1 MRKGLHMDTLIAKAR
16 ILIEALPYIKTFYGK
31 TVVIKYG
38 GAAMIDETLK
48 EEVMQDLVLMKY
60 VGIRPVVVHGGGPEI
75 TRIMEQM
82 GKKVEFVEGRRVTD
96 KASMEIIEMVL
107 VGKLNQEIVAAI
119 NRHGGT
125 AVGLSGKDGGLL
137 TARKV
142 VDSKVDLGYV
152 GEVFKVKPDIIHT
165 LDRENFIP
173 VIAPVGVDAEGQTY
187 NNNADDVA
195 AAVAVAL
202 QADKF
207 LLLTDVPGILRD
219 PRNPD
224 SLLSTLPVSK
234 IEELISQGVISGGML
249 PKVRACERALTGGV
263 HKAHIINGKVS
274 HALLLELFTDKG
286 IGTQLVVKEGSE
298 P

>member
-234 IEELISQGVISGGML
+234 IEELISQGVISGGMQ
-249 PKVRACERALTGGV
+249 PKVRACERALSGGV